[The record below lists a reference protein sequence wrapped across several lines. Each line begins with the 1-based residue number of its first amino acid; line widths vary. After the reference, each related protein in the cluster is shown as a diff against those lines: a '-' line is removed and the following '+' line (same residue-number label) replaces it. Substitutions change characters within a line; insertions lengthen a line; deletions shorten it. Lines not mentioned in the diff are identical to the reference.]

1 MSALLDSLTSAAATD
16 RAEPAWLRDARAE
29 ALRSLQAEGLPT
41 PRNEAW
47 KYTALRALEARR
59 FAVPNGETSA
69 AIDKSTLALPGING
83 PRLVFV
89 NGIFNAGLSSVGDLP
104 AGLSLATLAQELR
117 TNPEPL
123 RFLLTR
129 HYAGRGEAFARLNT
143 ALAGDGVLLRV
154 AAGTRVQAP
163 VHLVHVGAPAQGDVA
178 WALRHLVELGQGSA
192 LTLIEHH
199 LGDANAH
206 FGNLVSQFSLQ
217 AGARLQ
223 LVQLQE
229 AASAATLVRRTE
241 FDLGE
246 DARVEAATLELGGA
260 LVRHDVQARMRGA
273 RAHWNSRGCFS
284 LGGRQHVD
292 TQLDVRHEARDT
304 SCDIFWRGL
313 ADQRARGVFRGAITI
328 AAGADGSAA
337 ALSNKNLLL
346 SPHAEID
353 TQPVLEIYA
362 DEVQASHGATVGQLD
377 ERAMFYLRSRGL
389 PQAQARAM
397 LIAAFCRETLDGI
410 ADTTLREHLAERLLA
425 HLPTEG

>member
-1 MSALLDSLTSAAATD
+1 MSALLDSLITAAATD
-16 RAEPAWLRDARAE
+16 RVEPTWLRDARAE
-29 ALRSLQAEGLPT
+29 ALRSLQSEGLPT
-41 PRNEAW
+41 QRNEAW
-47 KYTALRALEARR
+47 KYTALRALEARS
-59 FAVPNGETSA
+59 FAVASDATPLT
-69 AIDKSTLALPGING
+69 DKSFVELPGVNG
-83 PRLVFV
+83 PRVVFV
-89 NGIFNAGLSSVGDLP
+89 NGVFSAELSRLEDLP
-104 AGLSLATLAQELR
+104 AGLSIATLAQELR
-117 TNPEPL
+117 ANPEPL

-154 AAGTRVQAP
+154 APDVQVLAP

-199 LGDANAH
+199 LGDTNAH

-217 AGARLQ
+217 ANARLH

-229 AASAATLVRRTE
+229 AAAACTLVRRTE
-241 FDLGE
+241 MDLGE
-246 DARVEAATLELGGA
+246 SARVDATTLELGGA

-273 RAHWNSRGCFS
+273 RAHWSSRGCFS
-284 LGGRQHVD
+284 LSARQHVD

-304 SCDIFWRGL
+304 SCDVFWRGL

-328 AAGADGSAA
+328 AAGGDGSAA

-377 ERAMFYLRSRGL
+377 ERALFYLRSRGL
-389 PQAQARAM
+389 PQVQARAM
-397 LIAAFCRETLDGI
+397 LIAAFCREALDGV
-410 ADTTLREHLAERLLA
+410 ADARLREHLAERLLA
-425 HLPTEG
+425 HLPGEG

>member
-1 MSALLDSLTSAAATD
+1 MSALLDSLITAASTD
-16 RAEPAWLRDARAE
+16 RTEPAWLRDARAE
-29 ALRSLQAEGLPT
+29 ALRALRTEGLPT

-47 KYTALRALEARR
+47 KYTALRALEARQ
-59 FAVPNGETSA
+59 FAVHIGDVPATVDA
-69 AIDKSTLALPGING
+69 TALDLPGISG

-89 NGIFNAGLSSVGDLP
+89 NGVFSAGLSKVGDLP
-104 AGLSLATLAQELR
+104 AGLGLATLAQELR
-117 TNPEPL
+117 THPEPL

-154 AAGTRVQAP
+154 APGVQVQAP
-163 VHLVHVGAPAQGDVA
+163 VHVVHVGAPAQGDVA

-199 LGDANAH
+199 LGAANAH
-206 FGNLVSQFSLQ
+206 FGNLVAQFSLQ
-217 AGARLQ
+217 AGARLH
-223 LVQLQE
+223 LVQWQE

-246 DARVEAATLELGGA
+246 DARVESTTLELGGS
-260 LVRHDVQARMRGA
+260 LVRHDVQARLRGA
-273 RAHWNSRGCFS
+273 RAHWASRGCFS
-284 LGGRQHVD
+284 LGGRQHAD

-377 ERAMFYLRSRGL
+377 ERALFYLRSRGV

-397 LIAAFCRETLDGI
+397 LIAAFCREALDGI
-410 ADTTLREHLAERLLA
+410 ADTALREHLAERLLT
-425 HLPTEG
+425 HLPTQG